1 MRYKGAVD
9 PENKKGLG
17 RVMDHA
23 IDVLAYVLSDDLA
36 HTLQGFGA
44 DQPNIRLR
52 TKISEPSALD
62 LSRFGP
68 TGPDVLFVE
77 VDLNRQDH
85 IEALG
90 PIVQKIVQKTP
101 VFVSAAS
108 APVDSVRHLYRLG
121 ITDFIPQPISKA
133 DFQGALEE
141 IRPRIVEARR
151 GGREREGRAIG
162 VIRSCGGVG
171 GTTLAIQLSGAL
183 CELRGPGGGGP
194 RVSLIDLDLQFG
206 NVALALDLQP
216 ESNLVEILSAPD
228 RFDDTFLQSSMTHH
242 RSGIDILACPRSVL
256 PLDALTAEIAVDL
269 ISTAKHHYEFSV
281 VDLPHAW
288 ANWTSA
294 VLAAMDMVV
303 MVTELTVTSIT
314 RARNLLDLF
323 EELELTS
330 VPMTIVA
337 NKVREGSGAAERLK
351 GAEAALGRRI
361 DYCVRTDPRTA
372 DEARDRGVMLREV
385 SAKSPVLAD
394 MSLVGEGIL
403 QQLMPEAVRK
413 PPPGKPA
420 KLQFGFGKKRR
431 A

>member
-1 MRYKGAVD
+1 
-9 PENKKGLG
+9 
-17 RVMDHA
+17 MDHA

-44 DQPNIRLR
+44 EHPTVRLR
-52 TKISEPSALD
+52 TKIADPSMLD

-68 TGPDVLFVE
+68 TGPDILFVE
-77 VDLNRQDH
+77 VDLSDQAH
-85 IEALG
+85 IESLG
-90 PIVQKIVQKTP
+90 PIVQKIIQKTP

-133 DFQGALEE
+133 DFLGALEDV
-141 IRPRIVEARR
+141 RPRILEARR

-171 GTTLAIQLSGAL
+171 GTTLGIQLADRL
-183 CELRGPGGGGP
+183 AELRGGGSGSGAG
-194 RVSLIDLDLQFG
+194 VSLVDLDVQFG
-206 NVALALDLQP
+206 NIALALDLQP

-228 RFDDTFLQSSMTHH
+228 RFDDTFLQSSMTRHQ
-242 RSGIDILACPRSVL
+242 SGIDILACPRSIL

-269 ISTAKHHYEFSV
+269 ISTVKHHYEFSV
-281 VDLPHAW
+281 IDLPHAF
-288 ANWTSA
+288 ANWTGA

-303 MVTELTVTSIT
+303 LVTELTVTSIT

-323 EELELTS
+323 EELELS
-330 VPMTIVA
+330 GLPMTIVA
-337 NKVREGSGAAERLK
+337 NKVKEGSGAAERLK

-361 DYCVRTDPRTA
+361 DHCVRADPRTA

-385 SAKSPVLAD
+385 SAKSPILAD
-394 MSLVGEGIL
+394 MSVVGENIL
-403 QQLMPEAVRK
+403 QQLMPEAVRPRPRK
-413 PPPGKPA
+413 KA
-420 KLQFGFGKKRR
+420 SKMQLGFGKKRR

>member
-1 MRYKGAVD
+1 
-9 PENKKGLG
+9 
-17 RVMDHA
+17 MDHA

-44 DQPNIRLR
+44 EHPTIRLR
-52 TKISEPSALD
+52 TKIADPSALD

-77 VDLNRQDH
+77 VDLSDQLH

-90 PIVQKIVQKTP
+90 PIVQKIVHKTP

-133 DFQGALEE
+133 DFLGALEDVRSKILE
-141 IRPRIVEARR
+141 SRR
-151 GGREREGRAIG
+151 GGREREGRAVG

-171 GTTLAIQLSGAL
+171 GTTVAIQLADTLS
-183 CELRGPGGGGP
+183 ELRGGSSGSRS
-194 RVSLIDLDLQFG
+194 RVSLMDLDIQFG

-216 ESNLVEILSAPD
+216 ESSLVEILSAPD
-228 RFDDTFLQSSMTHH
+228 RFDDTFLQSSMTRHD
-242 RSGIDILACPRSVL
+242 SGLDILACPKSIL

-281 VDLPHAW
+281 VDLPHAF

-294 VLAAMDMVV
+294 VLAAMDMVIL
-303 MVTELTVTSIT
+303 VTELTVTSIT

-323 EELELTS
+323 EELELS
-330 VPMTIVA
+330 GLRMLIVA
-337 NKVREGSGAAERLK
+337 NKVKEGSGAAERLK

-361 DYCVRTDPRTA
+361 DYCVRLDARTA
-372 DEARDRGVMLREV
+372 DEARDRGVMLRQV
-385 SAKSPVLAD
+385 SVKSPILAD
-394 MSLVGEGIL
+394 MSLLGETVV
-403 QQLMPEAVRK
+403 QQLMPEAMRPRQRK
-413 PPPGKPA
+413 RQA
-420 KLQFGFGKKRR
+420 KMQFGFGKRRR

>member
-1 MRYKGAVD
+1 
-9 PENKKGLG
+9 
-17 RVMDHA
+17 MDHA

-36 HTLQGFGA
+36 HTLQGFVA
-44 DQPNIRLR
+44 DHPNIRLR
-52 TKISEPSALD
+52 TKIADPSTLD

-77 VDLNRQDH
+77 VDLNRQEH

-90 PIVQKIVQKTP
+90 PVVQKIVHKTP

-121 ITDFIPQPISKA
+121 ITDFIPQPISRA
-133 DFQGALEE
+133 DFVGALEE
-141 IRPRIVEARR
+141 VRPKIVEVRR
-151 GGREREGRAIG
+151 GGREREGKAIG
-162 VIRSCGGVG
+162 LIRSCGGVG
-171 GTTLAIQLSGAL
+171 GTTLAIQLADTL
-183 CELRGPGGGGP
+183 RELRGGPGSRS

-206 NVALALDLQP
+206 NIALALDLQP
-216 ESNLVEILSAPD
+216 EANLVEILSAPD

-242 RSGIDILACPRSVL
+242 ASGIDILACPKSIL

-281 VDLPHAW
+281 LDLPHVW

-294 VLAAMDMVV
+294 ALAATDMMVL
-303 MVTELTVTSIT
+303 VTELTVTSIT
-314 RARNLLDLF
+314 RARNLLDLV
-323 EELELTS
+323 EELELSS

-337 NKVREGSGAAERLK
+337 NRVREGSGAAERLK

-361 DYCVRTDPRTA
+361 DFCVRADSRTA
-372 DEARDRGVMLREV
+372 DEARDRGVMLRAV
-385 SAKSPVLAD
+385 SAKSAILKD
-394 MSLVGEGIL
+394 MTSLGEHVL
-403 QQLMPEAVRK
+403 QQLMPTATARPRSVRK
-413 PPPGKPA
+413 PA
-420 KLQFGFGKKRR
+420 KVQLGLMKKRR

>member
-1 MRYKGAVD
+1 
-9 PENKKGLG
+9 
-17 RVMDHA
+17 MDHA

-44 DQPNIRLR
+44 ENPTARLR
-52 TKISEPSALD
+52 TKIADPSTLD

-68 TGPDVLFVE
+68 TGPDILFVE
-77 VDLNRQDH
+77 VDLNDQAH

-90 PIVQKIVQKTP
+90 PIVQKIVHRTP

-133 DFQGALEE
+133 DFLGALEDV
-141 IRPRIVEARR
+141 RPRILEARR
-151 GGREREGRAIG
+151 GGREREGRTVG

-171 GTTLAIQLSGAL
+171 GTTLGIQLADTL
-183 CELRGPGGGGP
+183 CELCGRPGRGGP
-194 RVSLIDLDLQFG
+194 RVSLMDLDLQYG

-228 RFDDTFLQSSMTHH
+228 RFDDTFLQSSMTPHQ
-242 RSGIDILACPRSVL
+242 SGVDVLACPKSIL

-269 ISTAKHHYEFSV
+269 ISTAKHHYDFSV
-281 VDLPHAW
+281 IDLPHAW

-303 MVTELTVTSIT
+303 LVTELTVTSIT

-323 EELELTS
+323 EELELS
-330 VPMTIVA
+330 GLPMTIVA

-361 DYCVRTDPRTA
+361 DYCVRADARTA

-385 SAKSPVLAD
+385 SAKSPILAD
-394 MSLVGEGIL
+394 MSLVGENIL
-403 QQLMPEAVRK
+403 QQLMPEAVQPRPQKK
-413 PPPGKPA
+413 PS
-420 KLQFGFGKKRR
+420 KLQLGFGKKRR